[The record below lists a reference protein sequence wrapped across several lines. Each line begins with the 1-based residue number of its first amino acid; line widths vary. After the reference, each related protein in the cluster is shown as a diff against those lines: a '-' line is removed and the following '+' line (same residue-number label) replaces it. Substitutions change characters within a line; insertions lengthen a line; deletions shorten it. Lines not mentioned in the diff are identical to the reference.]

1 MIKNLIKKISLKL
14 DIYPSIVKFKDIKFP
29 NVKKSTIL
37 KEIYLTDFYEY
48 EVVKFFDYFKY
59 NNFIDIGSNI
69 GFFSLFIKKYK
80 DWNILAFEPY
90 FQSFEFAHKLMKIN
104 NLNYELRNEAI
115 SSHDGVSKFYIPNS
129 NKFSP
134 FSGCASL
141 IKPGQVMK
149 KMYGNQNY
157 DVTSVKTKSFN
168 QLLHNYNKKNTLM
181 KIDIEG
187 NEYDTFLSVKNF
199 DKIKSVDFILE
210 INLHDKNRYNLFNI
224 LRKAGFKG
232 YLMTNIGLIS
242 EDRPLTLPKYDLLVD
257 SKTHAHRPAWRNH
270 FFTKKSDK
278 LITKKNSEIFGYN
291 I

>member
-1 MIKNLIKKISLKL
+1 MIKNIVKKLRLKFN
-14 DIYPSIVKFKDIKFP
+14 IFPSIIKFRDIKFP

-37 KEIYLTDFYEY
+37 KEIYTTNFYEY
-48 EVVKFFDYFKY
+48 EVIKFFDYFQYK
-59 NNFIDIGSNI
+59 NFIDIGSNI

-90 FQSFEFAHKLMKIN
+90 SKSFEFAQQLMKIN

-115 SSHDGVSKFYIPNS
+115 SNREGVSKFYIPNS

-141 IKPGQVMK
+141 IKPGHVMK

-157 DVTSVKTKSFN
+157 DVTTVKTKSLN
-168 QLLHNYNKKNTLM
+168 KLLHSFNNKETLM

-187 NEYDTFLSVKNF
+187 NEYKTFLSVKNLNT
-199 DKIKSVDFILE
+199 IKNVDLIIE
-210 INLHDKNRYNLFNI
+210 INLHDTNRYKLFNMFK
-224 LRKAGFKG
+224 KAGFKA
-232 YLMTNIGLIS
+232 YLMTNIGLVA
-242 EDRPLTLPKYDLLVD
+242 ENRPLTLPKYDYLID
-257 SKTHAHRPAWRNH
+257 SKKHAHRPAWRNH
-270 FFTKKSDK
+270 FFTKKSHE
-278 LITKKNSEIFGYN
+278 LITKKNNEIFGYN